1 MTSSDFTFETVD
13 GDGAHVVSLHGELD
27 LANADRVRDALV
39 EVAGSTVVVD
49 LSDLSF
55 LDSSGIAALLGAR
68 ERILASGNGF
78 ELRGAQG
85 MVRRVLDLTGLSD
98 LLLD

>member
-1 MTSSDFTFETVD
+1 MTADFAFEEIQDD
-13 GDGAHVVSLHGELD
+13 GVHVVTLHGELD
-27 LANADRVRDALV
+27 LANAERVRTALI

-49 LSDLSF
+49 LGDLSF

-68 ERILASGNGF
+68 KRILAAGHGF

-85 MVRRVLDLTGLSD
+85 MVRRVLELTGLAH
-98 LLLD
+98 LLTD